1 MQGAQSDPI
10 MDNDLLRAVSIF
22 RDLSD
27 AELDQIADLLT
38 VREAKKGDKLLEEGS
53 IVNHLYIVCDG
64 AVHVRRL
71 AQTREMLLGR
81 LGIGAHFGEINMF
94 DPGTATASIYAMK
107 TPTRLAYVD
116 YETLREFLA
125 ANPATGYKIVSAMMT
140 EMSRRLRQ
148 TSARLVNT
156 VYWSS
161 SEAKADLKEEKA

>member
-1 MQGAQSDPI
+1 

-22 RDLSD
+22 RDLTD
-27 AELDQIADLLT
+27 AELENIANLLT
-38 VREAKKGDKLLEEGS
+38 VKEAKKGDKILEEGTT
-53 IVNHLYIVCDG
+53 VKHLSIVCDG

-71 AQTREMLLGR
+71 AQTREILLGR

-116 YETLREFLA
+116 YETFRDFLS
-125 ANPATGYKIVSAMMT
+125 ANPATGYKVVTAMMT
-140 EMSRRLRQ
+140 EMARRLRQ
-148 TSARLVNT
+148 TSARLVNS

-161 SEAKADLKEEKA
+161 SEAAGDLKKRAAAE